1 MIIHKNLRLL
11 SICVSCI
18 VILTGLTGCVFS
30 VTKTPV
36 SIITK
41 TLNALTQVKSYQLYT
56 DFTDGPGPGS
66 TEWKGTRVID
76 VSDKAMS
83 MNMAITSGAFLT
95 TDEEYFVNGQDYL
108 KTVAEA
114 NSPPTWG
121 WSARALVDDVWN
133 AQIEILFLTE
143 LLKNPTKFGSL
154 ETEQL
159 NDVGCYVV
167 TITPSAQAA
176 IDFLVSQGEPGGPAI
191 GTWLWGG
198 GGGVLVRTDTYN
210 YGSVELWINKAN
222 NLPVKVTVNL
232 DFRGHLNMENP
243 DILDESLQGELDF
256 SNYNQPVSIQVP
268 QDALNAQN
276 VSNY

>member
-1 MIIHKNLRLL
+1 MIIDKNLRLL

-18 VILTGLTGCVFS
+18 VILTGLTGCIFS
-30 VTKTPV
+30 TPKTPT

-41 TLNALTQVKSYQLYT
+41 TLNALTQVKSYQLDT

-66 TEWKGTRVID
+66 TEWKATRVID
-76 VSDKAMS
+76 VSDKEMS
-83 MNMAITSGAFLT
+83 MNLAMTGGSLLT
-95 TDEEYFVNGQDYL
+95 TDEEYFMNGQDYL

-133 AQIEILFLTE
+133 AQIEITFLTE
-143 LLKNPTKFGSL
+143 LLQAPTKFSPL
-154 ETEQL
+154 ETVQL
-159 NDVGCYVV
+159 NNIDCYIL
-167 TITPSAQAA
+167 TFTPSAQSA

-232 DFRGHLNMENP
+232 DFRGHLNTENP
-243 DILDESLQGELDF
+243 DILEESLQGELDF
-256 SNYNQPVSIQVP
+256 SDYNQPVTIQVP
-268 QDALNAQN
+268 QDALNAQKVGN
-276 VSNY
+276 